1 MKSRIL
7 ILGGNGFLGGE
18 FKRLDQSENF
28 LFFERDLMNHN
39 FVLRDSNNNLI
50 SIFEKDFDQSI
61 KNAISSIE
69 PEVLI
74 NCIAKIS
81 AEACELEPES
91 AFFVNSEIP
100 RIVSRICNI
109 FNIRL
114 VQISTDA
121 VFGQLGEKFKSSDQP
136 NPVSVYGRSKFLG
149 EQHVLN
155 ENANTLV
162 IRTNFFGF
170 HPRKITLF
178 NYFYNNLIAGNRVEG
193 FRNQIFSPLY
203 IEDLVSNIIEGS
215 KDSISGIMHMG
226 GWEVISKFDLGY
238 RIAQSLELDPE
249 LIIESEYR
257 QIQGG
262 PYRNL
267 NISLD
272 STFALENFGKVD
284 FLNEGITRALNRA
297 RKEKGVHD

>member
-18 FKRLDQSENF
+18 FKKFDQSENL
-28 LFFERDLMNHN
+28 LFFERDPISHN
-39 FVLRDSNNNLI
+39 FVLKNSNNNLI
-50 SIFEKDFDQSI
+50 SIFEKNFYQSI
-61 KNAISSIE
+61 RKAIISNE
-69 PEVLI
+69 PEIVI

-81 AEACELEPES
+81 AEACELEPEA

-100 RIVSRICNI
+100 KIVAGVCNI
-109 FNIRL
+109 FNTRL

-121 VFGQLGEKFKSSDQP
+121 VFGQIGEKFRSSDQP
-136 NPVSVYGRSKFLG
+136 FPVSVYGRSKFLG
-149 EQHVLN
+149 EQHTLS
-155 ENANTLV
+155 ENANSLV

-170 HPRKITLF
+170 HSEKITLF
-178 NYFYNNLIAGNRVEG
+178 NYFYNNLIAGIRVEG
-193 FRNQIFSPLY
+193 FINQIFSPLY
-203 IEDLVSNIIEGS
+203 IEDLVSNIIRGS
-215 KDSISGIMHMG
+215 KSSINGIVHMG

-238 RIAQSLELDPE
+238 RIAQSLGLDPK
-249 LIIESEYR
+249 LIIGSEYK
-257 QIQGG
+257 QIKGG

-297 RKEKGVHD
+297 RKDKSVHD